1 MRSTFQTLSSD
12 ADRLDAARRRS
23 ETLHLQG
30 LAVSYR
36 RALRG
41 LPLGPRRSVLQAA
54 LRRTQAQL
62 RAYKALSG
70 APRLARKNVKP
81 AHAP

>member
-1 MRSTFQTLSSD
+1 MTVTFQALSSN
-12 ADRLDAARRRS
+12 ADQLDAARRRS

-41 LPLGPRRSVLQAA
+41 LPPGPRRSVLQAA

-70 APRLARKNVKP
+70 APRPTRKNTKP
-81 AHAP
+81 AHAR